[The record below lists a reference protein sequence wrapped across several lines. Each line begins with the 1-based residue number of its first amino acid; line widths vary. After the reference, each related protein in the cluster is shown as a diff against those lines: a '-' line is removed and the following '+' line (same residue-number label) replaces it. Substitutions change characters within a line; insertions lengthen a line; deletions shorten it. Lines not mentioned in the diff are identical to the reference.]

1 MLHLRK
7 GHDQAQITE
16 RVEREKSPTPGMIRT
31 RNLLVMIRSHCWS
44 ATTTAHIHNIPYKH
58 NPKYFMMTEYIWNI
72 SPWLL
77 FINWSDLIWSDTF
90 FPHLN
95 VDIGGICRSLLMAHI
110 WMSGVTA
117 E

>member
-44 ATTTAHIHNIPYKH
+44 ATTTAHIHNIPY
-58 NPKYFMMTEYIWNI
+58 
-72 SPWLL
+72 
-77 FINWSDLIWSDTF
+77 
-90 FPHLN
+90 
-95 VDIGGICRSLLMAHI
+95 
-110 WMSGVTA
+110 
-117 E
+117 